1 MASLRQIKQRMKAV
15 HNIHDITKA
24 MGMIATFRFKRA
36 ESRFSRARNYFLE
49 LEKLVASLSAAA
61 NDLNGTERQAVPL
74 HELLVPRKV
83 KRKALVVIT
92 GDKGLCGAY
101 NSGLLK
107 AASAWL
113 AENAAYSP
121 VIIPVAKVG
130 YEFFRRRKIAT
141 ALGTPE
147 KAMADLALGKK
158 VTEELLQFF
167 LSGKTDSIEIL
178 YAAYRAGT
186 PGKITLAPFLGL
198 AYLTEKQHEIPSRT
212 SSPVKEGG
220 TEGVNYIYEPDFQT
234 VFRSVLSR
242 YLEGKIYMTL
252 LESLTSESSARM
264 LAMKQATDNAEEVLD
279 NLKLLKNKTRQAT
292 ITRELSEIVAGAGV
306 LA

>member
-1 MASLRQIKQRMKAV
+1 MKAI
-15 HNIHDITKA
+15 HNIHGITKA

-36 ESRFSRARNYFLE
+36 ENRFSRSRNYFLE
-49 LEKLVASLSAAA
+49 LEKLVANLSAAA
-61 NDLNGTERQAVPL
+61 GEDLKEPL
-74 HELLVPRKV
+74 FEARKM
-83 KRKALVVIT
+83 KTKALVVMT

-107 AASAWL
+107 AATTWL
-113 AENAAYSP
+113 AENAAFSP

-130 YEFFRRRKIAT
+130 FEFFRRRKIAT
-141 ALGTPE
+141 ALGYPE
-147 KAMADLALGKK
+147 KAMVDLVLGKK
-158 VTEELLQFF
+158 VTEELLQLF
-167 LSGKTDSIEIL
+167 LSGKVDSIEIL

-186 PGKITLAPFLGL
+186 PGRVTLVPFLSL
-198 AYLTEKQHEIPSRT
+198 AYLKEKSKSQKDA
-212 SSPVKEGG
+212 VD
-220 TEGVNYIYEPDFQT
+220 YIYEPDFQA

-279 NLKLLKNKTRQAT
+279 NLKLLRNKTRQAT
-292 ITRELSEIVAGAGV
+292 ITRELSEIVAGASV
-306 LA
+306 LV